1 MRKNLNPLLNPTSI
15 AIFGASSNL
24 NKISGRPLRY
34 LKEFNYEGEIYPI
47 NPKYKE
53 IAGIKCYPSLESIGK
68 PVDLAI
74 VGVPA
79 VSVQEIMEQCVKYG
93 VKSVVIFSS
102 GFAEIGEKGEK
113 MQQELKGLINK
124 ADIRVC
130 GPNSIGFTNLI
141 KKVTATFSSLVER
154 VKEDIP
160 GNLGFI
166 TQSGAFGVI
175 IYALARENSNFFRYF
190 INTGNEVDVD
200 FADCLQYMV
209 EDESIKVIGGYC
221 EGIRDGE
228 KFIKAADAAREA
240 GKAIAILKV
249 GQSAVGAKAAS
260 KHTGSIVGSD
270 KVYNAVFKQKGII
283 RVKDLNDLLDV
294 LTITSNNKLPAS
306 NRVGIFTISG
316 GAGILLADVCEE
328 QGLKVPELTGEIF
341 ERIKNLI
348 PKFGSAMNPIDVT
361 AELINNHESM
371 EECLEIFLEYEGI
384 DSLIIFISLFD
395 HVAEKLVEIIGRVN
409 EKTNKPIIVA
419 WAAAKEGIIHKL
431 NSLGVPAYPDAGRSV
446 KALSAM
452 NFLSTSYKK
461 KAEVL
466 TSTLHDLARTKNA
479 REYLTLIRSS
489 EECILTKDQANKLL
503 SFYNVN
509 SQTNSLSE
517 NLNSE
522 LIVNIAMQI
531 DPTFGQMILMGIKDN
546 RREGEIY
553 SLRLAPISELEA
565 REMIDEIKSMNIPIQ
580 TEKILSVNSE
590 ALIGSLV
597 SIVQLSSDF
606 KEELTEL
613 EILLSCKDTEVS
625 LTDVSIYLNK
635 FSLLAEAV
643 VHGF

>member
-1 MRKNLNPLLNPTSI
+1 MTKSIDPLLNPKSI

-24 NKISGRPLRY
+24 DKISGRPLRY
-34 LKEFNYEGEIYPI
+34 LKDFSYEGEIYPI
-47 NPKYKE
+47 NPKYQE

-79 VSVQEIMEQCVKYG
+79 ISVLEIMEQCIKYG

-113 MQQELKGLINK
+113 RQQELKALIDK

-141 KKVTATFSSLVER
+141 QKVTATFSSLIDR

-175 IYALARENSNFFRYF
+175 IYALARENGGFFRYF

-200 FADCLQYMV
+200 LADCLQYMA
-209 EDESIKVIGGYC
+209 EDEKIKVIGGYC

-228 KFIKAADAAREA
+228 KFIRAADAARVA
-240 GKAIAILKV
+240 GKSIVILKV
-249 GQSAVGAKAAS
+249 GQSVVGAKAAS

-270 KVYNAVFKQKGII
+270 KVYNAIFKQKGII
-283 RVKDLNDLLDV
+283 RVKDVNELLDV

-316 GAGILLADVCEE
+316 GGGILLADVCEE
-328 QGLKVPELTGEIF
+328 QGLEVPELTGEVF
-341 ERIKNLI
+341 EKVKNLI
-348 PKFGSAMNPIDVT
+348 PEFGSAMNPVDVT
-361 AELINNHESM
+361 AALINNHESM
-371 EECLEIFLEYEGI
+371 EDCLEVLLEYEGI

-409 EKTNKPIIVA
+409 EKTNKPIVVA

-431 NSLGVPAYPDAGRSV
+431 TTLGVPAYPDAERSV
-446 KALSAM
+446 KALSAI
-452 NFLSTSYKK
+452 NFIARSYKK
-461 KAEVL
+461 KVEVL
-466 TSTLHDLARTKNA
+466 TSTLQDPARAKNA

-509 SQTNSLSE
+509 SQTKSLSE
-517 NLNSE
+517 DLNSE
-522 LIVNIAMQI
+522 LIVNMSMEI
-531 DPTFGQMILMGIKDN
+531 DPTFGQMILIGVKDHN
-546 RREGEIY
+546 IESEIN

-565 REMIDEIKSMNIPIQ
+565 KEMIDEIKSMNISIQ
-580 TEKILSVNSE
+580 AKNILSANSE
-590 ALIGSLV
+590 VLIGTLV
-597 SIVQLSSDF
+597 TIVQLCSDL
-606 KEELTEL
+606 KEELAKL
-613 EILLSCKDTEVS
+613 EILLSCKGTEVS
-625 LTDVSIYLNK
+625 LTNSSIYLN
-635 FSLLAEAV
+635 E
-643 VHGF
+643 